1 MTDRKRCTSTEL
13 DTSEAVVE
21 VTEQTVI
28 NHDHL
33 LHHFLDRQQ
42 ITSSYGLTIS
52 YHILS
57 PCMIKV
63 HSTFYH

>member
-1 MTDRKRCTSTEL
+1 MTDRKRCTATEL

-28 NHDHL
+28 NHDH
-33 LHHFLDRQQ
+33 FLDRQQ
-42 ITSSYGLTIS
+42 ITSSYGLIIS